1 MRKALLRPAGF
12 GNANAP
18 MRINIKVI
26 FAQFIQSQAP
36 SARHKQGLGGQSQM
50 ASRGWMRDCF
60 LKKFARKG

>member
-26 FAQFIQSQAP
+26 FAQFKTES
-36 SARHKQGLGGQSQM
+36 SLNKYLYGG
-50 ASRGWMRDCF
+50 G
-60 LKKFARKG
+60 K